1 MGVAPSSNSGSGKKT
16 SSEFK
21 GMSFG
26 HGNTGDTTTL
36 NPERN
41 KFIESLRNSSKF
53 KCFLQ
58 TNIKSQC
65 NSNTDPS
72 SIKTCIEGID
82 LSKVD
87 FQGSTCELKEDVQN
101 ENFDNVM
108 TNMYESFLN
117 SNITF
122 EKKDL
127 LYVLDSMNYK

>member
-16 SSEFK
+16 SSAFN
-21 GMSFG
+21 GMTFG
-26 HGNTGDTTTL
+26 DGTMGDTTTL

-58 TNIKSQC
+58 TNIIPQC

-101 ENFDNVM
+101 EEFDKVM

-117 SNITF
+117 SNIPF
-122 EKKDL
+122 EKGSL
-127 LYVLDSMNYK
+127 RSMA